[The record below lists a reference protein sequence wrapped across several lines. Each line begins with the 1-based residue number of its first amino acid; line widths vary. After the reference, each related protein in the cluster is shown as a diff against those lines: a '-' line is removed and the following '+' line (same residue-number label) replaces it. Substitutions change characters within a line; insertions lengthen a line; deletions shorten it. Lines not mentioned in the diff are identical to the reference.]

1 MERDRT
7 WLIDLRK
14 KKGLTQQQVAD
25 ALTINRSTYALIES
39 GLRNPSPDS
48 AKQIANVL
56 GFHWVIFF
64 DNEWCDKKQIGGEN
78 YLKSKVA

>member
-7 WLIDLRK
+7 WLIGLRK

-25 ALTINRSTYALIES
+25 QLTINRSTYALIES

-56 GFHWVIFF
+56 GFVWVIFF
-64 DNEWCDKKQIGGEN
+64 DNQWCDKKQTNKEKHP
-78 YLKSKVA
+78 KSKAA